1 MFSHFKII
9 KNSIKYHYILQIE
22 FPEYSPVTF
31 TSNEVLQRPVWADV
45 DLLSLSLQGRR
56 LEPITY
62 NAVDQVNNIDRTSFL
77 GQYEVKDEIPVNP
90 KGRTGLCG
98 RGSLGRWGPNKA
110 VDPVVTR

>member
-9 KNSIKYHYILQIE
+9 KNSIKYLYILQIE

-77 GQYEVKDEIPVNP
+77 GQYQVKDEIPVNP